1 MARPKRIRKM
11 NNPPH
16 FKGFRP
22 IGLPEGNNPVI
33 LNYEEYESIRLSDFE
48 SYGQVEAARIMEISR
63 PTYAR
68 IYESARRKISEA
80 FILGKAI
87 VFEGGKV
94 YFDSEWYSCISCN
107 CFFNHTEKEEEIRN
121 CTLCGST
128 DIEQYSENLPQSV
141 TEDICV
147 CPKCGNEKLHVPGTP
162 CRQEICPECNC
173 LMVRK
178 GVSHQQRMRNK
189 NCN

>member
-22 IGLPEGNNPVI
+22 IGLPEENNPVI
-33 LNYEEYESIRLSDFE
+33 LNYEEYEAIRLSDFE
-48 SYGQVEAARIMEISR
+48 CYGQVEAARIMEISR

-68 IYESARRKISEA
+68 IYETARRKVAEA
-80 FILGKAI
+80 FVMGKAI

-94 YFDSEWYSCISCN
+94 YFDSEWYSCNSCG
-107 CFFNHTEKEEEIRN
+107 CYFNHLEKEKEIIN

-128 DIEQYSENLPQSV
+128 DIKQYNENTNQNKP
-141 TEDICV
+141 EDICI
-147 CPKCGNEKLHVPGTP
+147 CPKCGHEKAHSPGNP
-162 CRQEICPECNC
+162 CSKEICPECNC
-173 LMVRK
+173 RMNRK
-178 GVSHQQRMRNK
+178 GVLHQHRMRNR
-189 NCN
+189 NND

>member
-22 IGLPEGNNPVI
+22 IGLPEENNPVI
-33 LNYEEYESIRLSDFE
+33 LNYEEYEAIRLSDFE
-48 SYGQVEAARIMEISR
+48 CYGQVEAARIMEISR

-68 IYESARRKISEA
+68 IYESARRKVAEA

-94 YFDSEWYSCISCN
+94 YFDSEWYSCNSCG
-107 CFFNHTEKEEEIRN
+107 CFFNHPEKEEVIRN

-128 DIEQYSENLPQSV
+128 DIEQYIEDNPQIT
-141 TEDICV
+141 TEDICI
-147 CPKCGNEKLHVPGTP
+147 CPKCGIEKAHAPGTP
-162 CRQEICPECNC
+162 CRKEICTECNC
-173 LMVRK
+173 LMIRK
-178 GVSHQQRMRNK
+178 GAPFQHRMRNK
-189 NCN
+189 NYN